1 MRRTALLLT
10 LAVAY
15 LAGCGGSGDSTTTE
29 RSLSVAAKG
38 VKMQLAPGWRAA
50 SENLTPRLLNPREV
64 LSAGTL
70 RMRAAARGGC
80 AQLPSRAYA
89 DMGPTD
95 GLITIQ
101 ERGRGKGSLR
111 GYPPRP
117 GHFQIRAQRG
127 AFECAPPNLDSQEFV
142 FSDAGRRF
150 YAFVVLGARGP
161 EEEAESILDSF
172 HAARGSTARRPS
184 APPSQSEVVNRTR
197 VCFTARSL
205 HLYGGEALAWIN
217 ERGQGA
223 VGTSLASIA
232 RWSFAPNIRV
242 AVRRLQ
248 RVGDQDAKQVILAAK
263 SGLERVLQDPKL
275 LLNRNADQLHHAFSR
290 AQRLAERSGFSKP
303 NCLY

>member
-15 LAGCGGSGDSTTTE
+15 LAGCGGSGDPTTTE

-38 VKMQLAPGWRAA
+38 VRMQLAPGWHAA
-50 SENLTPRLLNPREV
+50 SENLTPRLVNPREV
-64 LSAGTL
+64 LSVGTL
-70 RMRAAARGGC
+70 RMQPAVRGGC

-89 DMGPTD
+89 DMARTD

-117 GHFQIRAQRG
+117 AHFQIRAQRRT
-127 AFECAPPNLDSQEFV
+127 FECAPPNLSSQEFV

-150 YAFVVLGARGP
+150 YAFVVLGTRGP

-172 HAARGSTARRPS
+172 HAARGSTATRPS
-184 APPSQSEVVNRTR
+184 APPSHSEVVHRPR

-217 ERGQGA
+217 QQGQGA

-232 RWSFAPNIRV
+232 QHSFAPNIRV
-242 AVRRLQ
+242 AVHRLE
-248 RVGDQDAKQVILAAK
+248 RFGRQDAAQVISAANR
-263 SGLERVLQDPKL
+263 GLERVLQDPEL
-275 LLNRNADQLHHAFSR
+275 LLNANVGQLRRAFSR
-290 AQRLAERSGFSKP
+290 AQRLAEQNGFSKP